1 VRIRLVREGGVA
13 GISRS
18 AVVDTET
25 LDPHRAKE
33 LHRLVEAADLANLPK
48 APGKSEGRDRFRYLL
63 TVDDGQASREARFS
77 EEDAPEP
84 LRALL
89 EAIRRESDAG
99 GTPPGVSTA

>member
-1 VRIRLVREGGVA
+1 VRIRLVREGGFA
-13 GISRS
+13 GISRA

-33 LHRLVEAADLANLPK
+33 LHRLVEAADLPSLPR
-48 APGKSEGRDRFRYLL
+48 APGKSEERDRFRYHL
-63 TVDDGQASREARFS
+63 TVDDGTASREARFA

-89 EAIRRESDAG
+89 EAIQRESEG
-99 GTPPGVSTA
+99 GIPTA

>member
-1 VRIRLVREGGVA
+1 MRIRLVREGGFA
-13 GISRS
+13 GISRA

-33 LHRLVEAADLANLPK
+33 LHRLVEAADLANLPT
-48 APGKSEGRDRFRYLL
+48 APGKSQGRDRFRYHL
-63 TVDDGQASREARFS
+63 TVDDGSASREARFS

-89 EAIRRESDAG
+89 KAIRGESEG
-99 GTPPGVSTA
+99 GIPTA